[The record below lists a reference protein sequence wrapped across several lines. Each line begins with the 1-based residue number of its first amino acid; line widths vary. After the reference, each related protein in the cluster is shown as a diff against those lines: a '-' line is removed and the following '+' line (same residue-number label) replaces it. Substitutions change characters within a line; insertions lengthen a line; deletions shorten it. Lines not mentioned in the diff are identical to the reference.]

1 MIRFLFVTQLLLFAS
16 FSAAHAEVGEGRPAD
31 CLLVV
36 KGFQAIR
43 GECTFTPIDT
53 DGSFMIASYNGKF
66 FAYVSV
72 LRKGVAEGSWNEEP
86 YAGHAHSPLGT
97 LLREDG
103 CWSNELVSVC
113 AY

>member
-1 MIRFLFVTQLLLFAS
+1 MSQLGRLSFAILTLLSIDRAS
-16 FSAAHAEVGEGRPAD
+16 AEDGRPAS

-66 FAYVSV
+66 FAYVS
-72 LRKGVAEGSWNEEP
+72 LTGKGVAEGSWNEEP
-86 YAGHAHSPLGT
+86 YASHAHSPLGT
-97 LLREDG
+97 LIREDG
-103 CWSNELVSVC
+103 CWVNDFASVC